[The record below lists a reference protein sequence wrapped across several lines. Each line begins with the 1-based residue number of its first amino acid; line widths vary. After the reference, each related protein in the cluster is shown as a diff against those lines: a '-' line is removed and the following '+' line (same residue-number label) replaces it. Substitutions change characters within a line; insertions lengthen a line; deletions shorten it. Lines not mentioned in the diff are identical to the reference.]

1 MVENCLGVVLLSV
14 VARLFVVNAVVKVED
29 KSVVFFLVDKL
40 LLFVIKVVMDVEVCG
55 VGVIAGDEPFVADL
69 VLGVVNGPVFFA
81 VTKLLVTIE
90 VLAEL
95 VGSVLEV
102 EDGSVCFVV
111 IPVEVRFTLEVPAS
125 VEVSLVEEMVGLDFL
140 VVK

>member
-40 LLFVIKVVMDVEVCG
+40 LLFVIKVVMDVEVCR

-69 VLGVVNGPVFFA
+69 VLGVVNGPVFFV

-90 VLAEL
+90 VLVEL

-111 IPVEVRFTLEVPAS
+111 IPVEVRFTLEVPAC